1 MIIPKLKKIK
11 TTKNYHGIPLEDNYS
26 WVDQPNIL
34 EVLKDPKKLNKE
46 VEEYIEA
53 NNKIT
58 EDYFKDIKG
67 LQKNLF
73 NEIKVPIVIHTGDIS
88 NANTLE
94 QFSKLNSKLIGV
106 YGNNDRNE
114 LGLEEVAQK
123 NKFQFQD
130 PPRKLSLLD
139 KEIVIFHEP
148 DKIDQFL
155 SENKLIDV
163 VLYGHTHRYENN
175 TKNGVLFFNPGESA
189 GMQKGSNAIG
199 ILDLKNMEAK
209 RIFF

>member
-1 MIIPKLKKIK
+1 MKIGVVSDTHNNLKNIEIII
-11 TTKNYHGIPLEDNYS
+11 
-26 WVDQPNIL
+26 
-34 EVLKDPKKLNKE
+34 
-46 VEEYIEA
+46 
-53 NNKIT
+53 
-58 EDYFKDIKG
+58 
-67 LQKNLF
+67 NLF

-155 SENKLIDV
+155 SQNKLIDV

>member
-1 MIIPKLKKIK
+1 MKIGVVSDTHNNLKNINLII
-11 TTKNYHGIPLEDNYS
+11 
-26 WVDQPNIL
+26 
-34 EVLKDPKKLNKE
+34 
-46 VEEYIEA
+46 
-53 NNKIT
+53 
-58 EDYFKDIKG
+58 
-67 LQKNLF
+67 NLF
-73 NEIKVPIVIHTGDIS
+73 NDMKVPVVIHTGDIS
-88 NANTLE
+88 SANTLE
-94 QFSKLNSKLIGV
+94 QFSKLNSELIGV

-114 LGLEEVAQK
+114 SGLEEVAQK

-148 DKIDQFL
+148 DNIDQFL

-175 TKNGVLFFNPGESA
+175 TRNGVLFFNPGESA

>member
-1 MIIPKLKKIK
+1 MKIGVVSDTHNNLKNIEIII
-11 TTKNYHGIPLEDNYS
+11 
-26 WVDQPNIL
+26 
-34 EVLKDPKKLNKE
+34 
-46 VEEYIEA
+46 
-53 NNKIT
+53 
-58 EDYFKDIKG
+58 
-67 LQKNLF
+67 NLF

-155 SENKLIDV
+155 SQNKLIDV

-175 TKNGVLFFNPGESA
+175 TRNGVLFFNPGESA